1 MTPGVNDGPRN
12 TGTLPKSNRR
22 NDRNREIINSNQ
34 PSVRTI
40 YQTQHSNN
48 LLDFQPVANDR
59 DTGRSTKNSNTRST
73 SSVASLSYQDF
84 ADIVSLSGTRQ
95 YNYTGEDCIQWQ
107 EMAQSVDLRA
117 QSPPHQ
123 QPAKPMN
130 VDKMPD
136 RNQVESRLNQIRD
149 YIRMTSTMME
159 SLSLSSDPRA
169 HTQHD
174 KLAIMV
180 EDLRDSERKLSKLLE
195 EYRPIE
201 EFKAQPLQCSNQ
213 IKRFSELLD
222 ILSCQER
229 ILVTNNNRRNGDGAD
244 GEESLESQLR
254 KKMEASQRKLAE
266 LQEHQAN
273 LVGMQQQ
280 VRERLQ
286 EARQTQQAL
295 LLQENNQATTGSST
309 PAYDAVNSQ
318 RQLANDAQVLESE
331 TLALRGKLAA
341 LQNKKKQMDLL
352 VAELQNVE
360 MSDRASSSSG
370 GSRKPKQDKAVELE
384 TLKQQL
390 AHLKNLMAEATRARD
405 GYNAINEPEVDSS
418 LNTGCCNENGE
429 TVEDEADA
437 ALSSCNSFDH
447 NSEADDTYAK
457 YSNSKERLTVEQIQA
472 VTREMKEQQVLLQ
485 AARAELQLLKNST
498 LTPTQ
503 NGPSLLSHSST
514 PSASVAGVYPADK
527 NSSNNNNNNNN
538 NNSNT
543 NHNNMNGEIS
553 QSKKRQLEEL
563 VRKEQTLTSNI
574 NRDVTPADWSS
585 RRGSN
590 SQYSHT
596 STPANIWPN
605 SNAIGQVN
613 QQNGGDI
620 LAPDNLLDIG
630 PPVTAVDSFG
640 NNWWNVPAPP
650 INPQQHGTGSVEYY
664 RQLLMSSQAQQLQ
677 MMNTTMQQC
686 CQLLWAQQ
694 RELQLMTSSITQIQQ
709 HLQLNQNQSQ
719 PPRVSNETR
728 ENYSNLSRSTHH
740 LGNVLDAALP
750 PSSSLPN
757 LVSLPT
763 PSSAPSHNSI
773 VTSANS
779 YHHQHQHQHHNHQQL
794 NNQVPPGNRANNYW
808 DNFRSYSRQN
818 LLSGNSKSVTD
829 SLAGTSG
836 NSNTSTNTVAAV
848 HASHVRDK
856 RNREHGVDN
865 ISLHS
870 LSSTEAQYSLNLQ
883 LSSNLQ
889 TQDRETPA
897 RNYNSYNDVTT
908 QPVDNFWEDT
918 NSSFRS
924 MPDSND
930 DNYLLRHISSEI
942 RDILSSLVAS
952 NRTRPDYLVIILREI
967 KAISN
972 DDRLRPKLLR
982 SLRALQDTQSTD
994 NPLNETTDQT
1004 ASESCQSSDEDSDVG
1019 AGANAGAQA
1028 RPLLNSNNDHQSSL
1042 LNEFLMP
1049 THAAGQVPHA
1059 QNMPGLLV
1067 DHFDFEQAAAQ
1078 LNEINTFPPSIL
1090 APGYNEDLAEADQS
1104 RPEAS
1109 NNQQNSPEDESVEI
1123 PETGDMHLANLNIVT
1138 LEADREIANLI

>member
-159 SLSLSSDPRA
+159 SLSLSSDP
-169 HTQHD
+169 
-174 KLAIMV
+174 
-180 EDLRDSERKLSKLLE
+180 
-195 EYRPIE
+195 
-201 EFKAQPLQCSNQ
+201 
-213 IKRFSELLD
+213 
-222 ILSCQER
+222 
-229 ILVTNNNRRNGDGAD
+229 NGDGAD

-650 INPQQHGTGSVEYY
+650 INPQQHVGTGSVEYY